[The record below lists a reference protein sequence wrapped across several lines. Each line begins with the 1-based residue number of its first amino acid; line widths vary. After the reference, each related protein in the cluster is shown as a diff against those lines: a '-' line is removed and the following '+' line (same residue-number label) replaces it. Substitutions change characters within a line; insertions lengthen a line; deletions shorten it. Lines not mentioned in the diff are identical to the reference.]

1 MRFTSSNWPHTRRLR
16 SKRGGTT
23 LAEVLMSLMVMSIG
37 VVSLATLFPIS
48 ALRVLEATHM
58 TNSTVLRFNAE
69 GVLDALP
76 QLVFDP
82 DGNPRTRHS
91 GTNYIVDP
99 LGIWD
104 LSTQLSKLP
113 SDPSFTRFEYNRPT
127 VITRPGTG
135 FQTWF
140 LGEDPA
146 SPALFTSLGAAQDLT
161 SLPDTLTQVAE
172 GTVADPFTS
181 ITANTVTFPTTDGMD
196 ALEAAIAAA
205 DGVTDDAGW
214 RVTLF
219 DASGAFSEVRTVKVD
234 SSINP
239 SGSTVTFVKPLTTA
253 MRSAGVG
260 LVRLEFVD
268 QFYTYMYSVRNSGGN
283 VNVDVVVF
291 FKRDLTELS
300 QQVYVA
306 DMRRYDLGPG
316 KPLASPPEPPKPG
329 VDGFDDNGDKI
340 VDDIREIGTVG
351 SDDTVN
357 NAVIVDWNP
366 ALYTTAPEPPPLRR
380 GGYVYDPVNGLW
392 YRIQSIAAG
401 DPDGDGKAN
410 DDAATLL
417 LDTAIQR
424 DNTEDLNHVPG
435 VAPALDLP
443 GEDRNGDGKVDK
455 GGLIIPRGVIAV
467 FPLRA
472 KRLD

>member
-1 MRFTSSNWPHTRRLR
+1 MRFTSSNWPQTRRRR

-23 LAEVLMSLMVMSIG
+23 LTEVLMSLMLMGIG

-104 LSTQLSKLP
+104 LATQLSKP
-113 SDPSFTRFEYNRPT
+113 VSDSSFTRFEYNRPT
-127 VITRPGTG
+127 AITRPGTG

-140 LGEDPA
+140 LGENST

-172 GTVADPFTS
+172 ATLADPFSS
-181 ITANTVTFPTTDGMD
+181 ITATSVTFPTTDGMD
-196 ALEAAIAAA
+196 ALKASIDTAVTA
-205 DGVTDDAGW
+205 GVTDAGW

-219 DASGAFSEVRTVKVD
+219 DASGAFSEVRTVEVVTG
-234 SSINP
+234 NP
-239 SGSTVTFVKPLTTA
+239 SGSTVRFVEPLTTA
-253 MRSAGVG
+253 MQSAGVG

-291 FKRDLTELS
+291 FKRDLSELS
-300 QQVYVA
+300 QQVYIA
-306 DMRRYDLGPG
+306 DMRRYDLGSG
-316 KPLASPPEPPKPG
+316 SPPKPG
-329 VDGFDDNGDKI
+329 VDGFDDNGDGI
-340 VDDIREIGTVG
+340 DDDIREIGTAD

-357 NAVIVDWNP
+357 NAVLVDWNP
-366 ALYTTAPEPPPLRR
+366 ALYTAAPEPPPLRR

-401 DPDGDGKAN
+401 DPDGDGTAN

-443 GEDRNGDGKVDK
+443 GEDRNGDGMIDK

>member
-1 MRFTSSNWPHTRRLR
+1 
-16 SKRGGTT
+16 
-23 LAEVLMSLMVMSIG
+23 MSLMVMGIG

-58 TNSTVLRFNAE
+58 TNSTVLRYNAE
-69 GVLDALP
+69 GVVDALP
-76 QLVFDP
+76 ALVFDP

-104 LSTQLSKLP
+104 LATQLSIP
-113 SDPSFTRFEYNRPT
+113 VSDPAFTRFEYNRAT
-127 VITRPGTG
+127 EITRPNTG

-140 LGEDPA
+140 VGENSA
-146 SPALFTSLGAAQDLT
+146 SPVLFTDLGAAQNLT

-172 GTVADPFTS
+172 ATAADAFAS
-181 ITANTVTFPTTDGMD
+181 ITSTSVIFPTTDGMD
-196 ALEAAIAAA
+196 ALKASIDAAIAAGA
-205 DGVTDDAGW
+205 TDAGW

-219 DASGAFSEVRTVKVD
+219 DASGSFSEVRTVEVVTG
-234 SSINP
+234 NP
-239 SGSTVTFVKPLTTA
+239 SGSTVRFVEPLTTS

-260 LVRLEFVD
+260 LIRLDFVD

-283 VNVDVVVF
+283 VNIDVVVF
-291 FKRDLTELS
+291 FKRDLSELS

-306 DMRRYDLGPG
+306 DMRRYDLGSG
-316 KPLASPPEPPKPG
+316 SPPKPG
-329 VDGFDDNGDKI
+329 VDSFDDNGDGI
-340 VDDIREIGTVG
+340 DDDIREIGTAG
-351 SDDTVN
+351 SDDSVN
-357 NAVIVDWNP
+357 NAVTVDWNP
-366 ALYTTAPEPPPLRR
+366 ALYATVPEPPPLRR

-401 DPDGDGKAN
+401 DPDGDGTAN

-443 GEDRNGDGKVDK
+443 GEDRNGDGVVDK